1 MVFFDASAVV
11 KWFLAEERADE
22 VARLRAEERGAVS
35 QLTEVELASA
45 FARRHRE
52 GSISAEMLQDLIAT
66 SAKEI
71 GSVVVL
77 EMNQA
82 VVGLARSLLLRHP
95 LRAGDAIQLSS
106 CLVLQEQV
114 QRPVEFL
121 AFDQR
126 LNDAAVGE
134 GLRLAL
140 P

>member
-11 KWFLAEERADE
+11 KWFLTEERADE
-22 VARLRAEERGAVS
+22 VDQLRGAERGAVS
-35 QLTEVELASA
+35 QLTEVELVSA

-52 GSISAEMLQDLIAT
+52 GSISAEMLQALLAE
-66 SAKEI
+66 SAEEI
-71 GSVVVL
+71 GSVLVV
-77 EMNQA
+77 EVNQA

-106 CLVLQEQV
+106 CLVLEQRL
-114 QRPVEFL
+114 QRPVQFL

-126 LNDAAVGE
+126 VNDAAVGE

-140 P
+140 S

>member
-11 KWFLAEERADE
+11 KWFVAEERAEE
-22 VARLRAEERGAVS
+22 VDRLRQERGAVS
-35 QLTEVELASA
+35 QLTEIELASA
-45 FARRHRE
+45 FARRHRD
-52 GSISAEMLQDLIAT
+52 GSISSETLQNLLTT
-66 SAKEI
+66 SADEL

-77 EMNQA
+77 EISQA

-95 LRAGDAIQLSS
+95 LRAGDAIQLGS
-106 CLVLQEQV
+106 CLVLQEQL
-114 QRPVEFL
+114 QRPVKFL

-140 P
+140 